1 MRRTPFKGKTWVRK
15 PQNAH
20 RKKKPLSLRKV
31 LDKLFSLFIRQR
43 GASSEGLQS
52 CYTCGLVKH
61 WKQLQCG
68 HFVPRQYLAVRY
80 DETNCQP
87 QCYACNILY
96 NGQPSAFAIRLEK
109 DYGVGT
115 VARLEARRLE
125 ITKDFPYEEKITH
138 YNSLISS

>member
-1 MRRTPFKGKTWVRK
+1 MKRTIWLKK
-15 PQNAH
+15 PQKGPK
-20 RKKKPLSLRKV
+20 KKKPLTLRKV

-43 GASSEGLQS
+43 GANHEGMTS
-52 CYTCGLVKH
+52 CYTCGLRRH
-61 WKQLQCG
+61 WKELQCG

-87 QCYACNILY
+87 QCYACNMLY

-115 VARLEARRLE
+115 VARLEARRQE
-125 ITKDFPYEEKITH
+125 ITKDFPYENLIEH
-138 YNSLISS
+138 YKPLVL